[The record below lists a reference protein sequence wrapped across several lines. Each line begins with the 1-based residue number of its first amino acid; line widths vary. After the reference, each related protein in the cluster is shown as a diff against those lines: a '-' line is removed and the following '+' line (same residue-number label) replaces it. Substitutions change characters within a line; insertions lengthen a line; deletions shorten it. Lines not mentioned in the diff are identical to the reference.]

1 MIKYVYTFESDL
13 LSYSKEMYCK
23 RKCVNRDIIVARDQR
38 DEDRSEL
45 RRSSSDA
52 AYHGNPLL
60 EFFAFPCRSDG
71 GNTVTTGHGVCVG
84 AQDLYLTKPDGLI
97 TQKPRN

>member
-1 MIKYVYTFESDL
+1 MIRYVYTFESDL

-23 RKCVNRDIIVARDQR
+23 CKCVNRDVIVARGRR

-71 GNTVTTGHGVCVG
+71 GNAVTGTQCSRWCARPVPYQTGWSHH
-84 AQDLYLTKPDGLI
+84 AET
-97 TQKPRN
+97 T